1 MRPCCAVLCPSLI
14 HVTLQKAPAMADGFG
29 TEKRGKIRKEKE
41 ESVKQKTT
49 EGGAQR
55 TITGDKLGS

>member
-1 MRPCCAVLCPSLI
+1 LEG
-14 HVTLQKAPAMADGFG
+14 KG
-29 TEKRGKIRKEKE
+29 EYYRGRKEE
-41 ESVKQKTT
+41 ESVKQKTI

>member
-1 MRPCCAVLCPSLI
+1 MRPCCAVPIFNSCNSTASSGHGGRI
-14 HVTLQKAPAMADGFG
+14 WNG
-29 TEKRGKIRKEKE
+29 EKKGENNEKE